1 MNARFALAVLV
12 VLASPCRARTVDG
25 TCGTF
30 PASVMAA
37 PYNGASD
44 CILHTVGE
52 RPLWHG
58 IAEKSVRQKI
68 RFTFTDGHGRYLRT
82 LDLTEHAD
90 GSGNLVL
97 KSIARDDDGRWV
109 ISSQHSRLLSAEQVL
124 RIDALSQAAGVWDF
138 PVGSWD
144 GDVNS
149 KRGRG
154 SIYLHCEMLEME
166 RATPDDYRFSS
177 INISCNH
184 PAKLMPLV
192 DYITDLARL
201 KPALGGL
208 VY

>member
-1 MNARFALAVLV
+1 MNACFALAVLV

-90 GSGNLVL
+90 GSG
-97 KSIARDDDGRWV
+97 DDDGRWV

-144 GDVNS
+144 
-149 KRGRG
+149 GRG